1 MGAGFT
7 RPKLRKVNYYY
18 GKQTYLRQHDSCR
31 GNQTLQSDDISWIS
45 N

>member
-7 RPKLRKVNYYY
+7 RPKLRKVNYY
-18 GKQTYLRQHDSCR
+18 GKQNYLRQHDSDR